1 MIINSLKERELTIA
15 ESLSTAE
22 RVKLEMTQMKSE
34 NEALMVQAREERSIM
49 MREAKEIKEKIITE
63 AKNQAKAEASK
74 IMAETTIAI
83 ENQKMAALIDIKNQ
97 IGNMVVEVSE
107 KVIRRELSAKAD
119 QEMYIR
125 KLADDLT
132 TSKN

>member
-1 MIINSLKERELTIA
+1 
-15 ESLSTAE
+15 
-22 RVKLEMTQMKSE
+22 
-34 NEALMVQAREERSIM
+34 M

-97 IGNMVVEVSE
+97 IGNMVVEISE
-107 KVIRRELSAKAD
+107 KVIRKELSAKAD